1 MKTRKLMK
9 PRTIGAAV
17 VVVPG
22 IAVVVSDVVV
32 SGVVVSGVVVS
43 VVVVSGVAVVVV
55 STVAVVVVSSVVVS
69 SVAVVFLGVPVIPAA
84 AAALAFFFSQKFDG
98 TQNAGASLRQKKPWS
113 LCSTMFSGPNV
124 VNLLQSLHYGF
135 LY

>member
-1 MKTRKLMK
+1 VS
-9 PRTIGAAV
+9 GVAV
-17 VVVPG
+17 VVVSG
-22 IAVVVSDVVV
+22 VAVVVV
-32 SGVVVSGVVVS
+32 SGVVVSGVA

-55 STVAVVVVSSVVVS
+55 STVAVVVVSGVVVS

-98 TQNAGASLRQKKPWS
+98 TQNDGASLRQKKPWS

-124 VNLLQSLHYGF
+124 VNLFTIVLYRF